1 MFLSPQK
8 KADNTS
14 TPSNGILKKVALF
27 GLLMMAIWV
36 YVVYQLDISVGAS
49 KSESSWGAID
59 PGVLITFF
67 GIVGVLVFIY
77 IKASKKPSDI
87 SEHNVQNWV
96 TRKGKFALKPGV
108 ELQLLECN
116 NELLLLSVSDSAASL
131 IHKIPK
137 DEWEENL
144 VIDDLQGS
152 QESFSG
158 MIQQYFKTPL
168 N

>member
-1 MFLSPQK
+1 MFQFPQK
-8 KADNTS
+8 KAENTN

-36 YVVYQLDISVGAS
+36 YVIYQLDISVGAADS
-49 KSESSWGAID
+49 KSSWGAVD

-67 GIVGVLVFIY
+67 GIVGVLIFIY
-77 IKASKKPSDI
+77 MKASKKSSDN
-87 SEHNVQNWV
+87 SEQNVQNWV
-96 TRKGKFALKPGV
+96 TCKGKFALKPGV
-108 ELQLLECN
+108 ELQLIECN

-131 IHKIPK
+131 IHTIPK
-137 DEWEENL
+137 EEWEENL
-144 VIDDLQGS
+144 VIEDLKS
-152 QESFSG
+152 SPESFSG

>member
-1 MFLSPQK
+1 MFQSPQK
-8 KADNTS
+8 KAENTS
-14 TPSNGILKKVALF
+14 TPSKGMLKKVALF

-36 YVVYQLDISVGAS
+36 YVVYQLDISVGAANS
-49 KSESSWGAID
+49 DSSWGAID

-77 IKASKKPSDI
+77 IKASKKPSEI
-87 SEHNVQNWV
+87 SEQNVQHWV
-96 TRKGKFALKPGV
+96 RRKGIFALKPGV

-137 DEWEENL
+137 EEWEENL
-144 VIDDLQGS
+144 VIEDLQS
-152 QESFSG
+152 SPESFSG

>member
-1 MFLSPQK
+1 
-8 KADNTS
+8 
-14 TPSNGILKKVALF
+14 VR
-27 GLLMMAIWV
+27 
-36 YVVYQLDISVGAS
+36 
-49 KSESSWGAID
+49 
-59 PGVLITFF
+59 
-67 GIVGVLVFIY
+67 
-77 IKASKKPSDI
+77 
-87 SEHNVQNWV
+87 
-96 TRKGKFALKPGV
+96 RKGIFALKPGV

-137 DEWEENL
+137 EEWEENL
-144 VIDDLQGS
+144 VIEDLQSS

>member
-1 MFLSPQK
+1 MFNSQQK
-8 KADNTS
+8 KAENTS
-14 TPSNGILKKVALF
+14 TPSNGMLKKVALF

-36 YVVYQLDISVGAS
+36 YVVYQLDISVGDS
-49 KSESSWGAID
+49 KSDSTWGAID

-87 SEHNVQNWV
+87 SEQNIQNWV
-96 TRKGKFALKPGV
+96 RRKGTFALKPGV

-116 NELLLLSVSDSAASL
+116 NELLLLSVSDSSASL
-131 IHKIPK
+131 VHKIPK
-137 DEWEENL
+137 VEWEETLEVENL
-144 VIDDLQGS
+144 QSS